1 MQMASKQSQERKA
14 LGYLLVCALMMAL
27 ALVWA
32 RPAWALSAS
41 AGQRVDA
48 SSECTITFTKCPAE
62 GQRFTAYLVATMDA
76 DGSLKAVDA
85 LSDAVDTTGID
96 PSSFTAGDMTAEQ
109 IREAALSWQGY
120 IMGRSGSFVSQ
131 SVSVKNGTCVLA
143 GLKPGLYL
151 VYADSITVEGTT
163 YISSPYLISLP
174 ALNDEGTYIYRHE
187 VEATKITKTQSPKY
201 RNIVQKLWKGT
212 GTRPDS
218 VHVKIYN
225 GSELYTE
232 VDLNAS
238 NDWTYEW
245 EGQGDWSV
253 AEDAV
258 SGYKASVKS
267 SASEKDETTTT
278 IFKITNTAP
287 TTTEKTGVAD
297 MSDTNWQPT
306 ALILL
311 GIGVI
316 CVVVALIQ
324 IRGRKDK

>member
-1 MQMASKQSQERKA
+1 MQMAGKQSQERKA
-14 LGYLLVCALMMAL
+14 PGYLLVCALAMAL

-41 AGQRVDA
+41 VGQRVDA
-48 SSECTITFTKCPAE
+48 SSDCTITFTKCPAE

-85 LSDAVDTTGID
+85 LSDAVDATGID
-96 PSSFTAGDMTAEQ
+96 PSSFAKSDVTAEK

-120 IMGRSGSFVSQ
+120 IMDSNGSFVSQ
-131 SVSVKNGTCVLA
+131 SVSVKNGTAVIA

-163 YISSPYLISLP
+163 YISSPYLLSLP
-174 ALNDEGTYIYRHE
+174 SLNDEGTYIYQRE
-187 VEATKITKTQSPKY
+187 VEATKISKTQSPKY
-201 RNIVQKLWKGT
+201 RNIVQKLWRGT

-225 GSELYTE
+225 GSELFTE
-232 VDLNAS
+232 VDLNAG
-238 NDWTYEW
+238 NNWTYEW

-267 SASEKDETTTT
+267 SASEQDQTTTT

-287 TTTEKTGVAD
+287 TTKKTGVVD
-297 MSDTNWQPT
+297 TSDTNWQPT

-316 CVVVALIQ
+316 CVAVALIQ